1 MVNFFKI
8 IAPIFVLAILFS
20 CTLNST
26 QETALNQHLSHYLT
40 AKKQCSGVGMAGFS
54 HPEYV
59 KEVKE
64 QGDSIFQATFSCKE
78 NKKGLIYDATLRK
91 SNSKGDN
98 IQIYYQL
105 DTYNP
110 NTGERQKRV
119 ESIVALSDDD
129 GKTWFFMP
137 TSVYKD
143 KNTVKSVE
151 RLIEIDL

>member
-1 MVNFFKI
+1 MKNIKI
-8 IAPIFVLAILFS
+8 IVPIILLTGLFS

-40 AKKQCSGVGMAGFS
+40 AKKNCSGVGLAGFS

-64 QGDSIFQATFSCKE
+64 QGDSIFQETFSCNE
-78 NKKGLIYDATLRK
+78 KGFIYDATLRK
-91 SNSKGDN
+91 TNSKGDK

-105 DTYNP
+105 DRFNP
-110 NTGERQKRV
+110 NTGVREKRV
-119 ESIVALSDDD
+119 ESIIAISEDD
-129 GKTWFFMP
+129 GKTWFFIP
-137 TSVYKD
+137 KNVYLD
-143 KNTVKSVE
+143 KNAVKSIE